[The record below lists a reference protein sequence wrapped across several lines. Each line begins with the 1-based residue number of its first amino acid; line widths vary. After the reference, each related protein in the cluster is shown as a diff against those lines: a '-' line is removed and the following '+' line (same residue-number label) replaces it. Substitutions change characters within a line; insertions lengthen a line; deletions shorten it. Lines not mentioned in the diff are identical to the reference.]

1 MDDSFDRIRDL
12 YEGGELSAALALIK
26 RHLVRRPD
34 DGRVWELAGLIQFA
48 TGEYSRSVAAIERAS
63 VHIPLRPAARVC
75 LGHGYGKIGRRTL
88 SRDLLAGLI
97 RNESV
102 SVPLLLQVASGLDA
116 IDHPSIAL
124 QACRRAAERDPQN
137 AQPYYDMG
145 YYAARCG
152 YEPRYTESLAR
163 KAISLDPQNVCFRV
177 GLAAHLF
184 RQDRVQDA
192 YEAVRALTNEQIEAV
207 TCSCCLNRIVSVYEA
222 AGDYRRVV
230 LCRQQLL
237 QIELQGHEPDCD

>member
-34 DGRVWELAGLIQFA
+34 DGRAWELAGLIQFA

-116 IDHPSIAL
+116 IDPFDCSPGLPAGG
-124 QACRRAAERDPQN
+124 RTRPAERP
-137 AQPYYDMG
+137 
-145 YYAARCG
+145 
-152 YEPRYTESLAR
+152 
-163 KAISLDPQNVCFRV
+163 
-177 GLAAHLF
+177 
-184 RQDRVQDA
+184 
-192 YEAVRALTNEQIEAV
+192 ALLRHGI
-207 TCSCCLNRIVSVYEA
+207 L
-222 AGDYRRVV
+222 RRP
-230 LCRQQLL
+230 LRL
-237 QIELQGHEPDCD
+237 